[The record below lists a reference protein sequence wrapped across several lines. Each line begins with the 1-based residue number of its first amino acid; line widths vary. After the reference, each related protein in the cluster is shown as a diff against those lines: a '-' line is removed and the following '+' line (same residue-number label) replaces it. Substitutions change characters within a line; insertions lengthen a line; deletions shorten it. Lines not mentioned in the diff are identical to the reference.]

1 MYNLYFVTEFIMQQ
15 AEKYSFIKGVVA
27 GLDITSENVFIIH
40 WNVIRVKIFP
50 WVVIFLYLIE
60 IVTRRH

>member
-40 WNVIRVKIFP
+40 
-50 WVVIFLYLIE
+50 
-60 IVTRRH
+60 